1 METHAL
7 ESNARFWPHGG
18 VYLQV
23 RVGRLLTQLDGRDI
37 PARVEVFA
45 GEISTAVETST
56 LAQSPESAALGAR
69 GPGADPS

>member
-45 GEISTAVETST
+45 GEISTVVES
-56 LAQSPESAALGAR
+56 LIPALLPGSAARCAEDR
-69 GPGADPS
+69 